1 MHRVFDINL
10 KGSAVTPDRSRFL
23 FSSATYLFDAQWPD
37 NLLGVK
43 YALLP
48 LLFSGL
54 CQAQQFDI
62 VVYGGTAGGA
72 IMAVTTARD
81 GLKTALI
88 EPGNHIGGMVSGGLS
103 WTDYGKK
110 EVIGGTALEF
120 YFRVGKHYDLF
131 RHGQEIGWLPEPHVA
146 EQILRQMLKEAGVTV
161 YERHGIKQKGG
172 VEKRGTRIESIT
184 MENGTKFE
192 AKIFSDSSYEGDLM
206 AQAGITYTWGREGTS
221 QYGEPLAGVRER
233 TPLHQFLVDVPARD
247 GGGKLLPEIDSAP
260 AGTPSSADKMV
271 QAYNFR
277 LCLSDVAATRVPWA
291 KPAGYDPRRYQLLAD
306 LLKTRLAKEGTVAAL
321 RTVAKIDRIP
331 NGKADNN
338 NNGAF
343 STDFIGASWDYPEAS
358 YAKRQQIWQAH
369 KDYQAGFFYFLA
381 NDPQVPEPLRK
392 ETNEWGLCKDE
403 FTDTANWPFQL
414 YVREARRMVGEYVAV
429 QKDLQ
434 TELTKPDPIGMGS
447 YNSDSHNVHRV
458 VDAQGFARN
467 EGDMQVAVKPYQIP
481 YRVVLPKRAEATN
494 LLVPV
499 AFSASHVAY
508 SSMRMEPQYMIMGQA
523 AGVAAKMAIDAG
535 VAVQEIDSKLL
546 TTKLRAQGAVMEY
559 SPSAQE
565 KALTIF
571 RKSVGLRR

>member
-1 MHRVFDINL
+1 M
-10 KGSAVTPDRSRFL
+10 
-23 FSSATYLFDAQWPD
+23 
-37 NLLGVK
+37 K
-43 YALLP
+43 YAFLCLLLIP
-48 LLFSGL
+48 R
-54 CQAQQFDI
+54 CQAQSFDV

-72 IMAVTTARD
+72 ITAVTTARE
-81 GLKTALI
+81 GLKTALV

-146 EQILRQMLKEAGVTV
+146 EQILREMLKEAGVTV
-161 YERHGIKQKGG
+161 YERHRVKQKGG

-184 MENGTKFE
+184 MENGARFQ
-192 AKIFSDSSYEGDLM
+192 AKIFADSSYEGDLM
-206 AQAGITYTWGREGTS
+206 AQAGVSYTWGREGTS

-233 TPLHQFLVDVPARD
+233 TPLHQFLVDVPARNAN
-247 GGGKLLPEIDSAP
+247 GKLLPEIDAAP
-260 AGTPSSADKMV
+260 VAAPGSADKMV

-277 LCLSDVAATRVPWA
+277 LCLSDVPSTRVSWA

-306 LLKTRLAKEGTVAAL
+306 LLKLRQAKEGKTPLL
-321 RTVAKIDRIP
+321 RSVIKVDRIA

-338 NNGAF
+338 NQGAF

-358 YAKRQQIWQAH
+358 YAKRDQIRQAH
-369 KDYQAGFFYFLA
+369 KEYQAGFFYFLA

-403 FTDTANWPFQL
+403 FTDTDNWPFQL

-481 YRVVLPKRAEATN
+481 FRVILPKRGEATN

-508 SSMRMEPQYMIMGQA
+508 SSMRMEPQYMIIGQA
-523 AGVAAKMAIDAG
+523 AGVAAKMTIDAG

-546 TTKLRAQGAVMEY
+546 TARLRAQGAVMEY
-559 SPSAQE
+559 GGPAAQE